1 MCSIH
6 LHALAHQLYNKRS
19 QVEGKDGLKV
29 LANKIKTGG
38 PTTLFHGALAASAA
52 TFVGM
57 WLLLPSICRTP
68 AFSTPTTTTH
78 THHHRSL
85 SLVFHGMCL
94 ILSSACCLLLYIQLC
109 AYPCTPP
116 PRPPA
121 QYNYLNAALPQYDE
135 LPKRLMR
142 SAVIGFCASFVSDCC
157 SNSIRVVKT
166 TKQTSKEVVS
176 YPTAVKMVIEKDGVQ
191 GLFFRGL
198 KTKILANGLQGLLFS
213 VLWRLGQDYMNN
225 HSSIGK

>member
-1 MCSIH
+1 M
-6 LHALAHQLYNKRS
+6 
-19 QVEGKDGLKV
+19 
-29 LANKIKTGG
+29 LANKIRVGG

-57 WLLLPSICRTP
+57 FFQVLLRTP
-68 AFSTPTTTTH
+68 RSACHP
-78 THHHRSL
+78 HRSL
-85 SLVFHGMCL
+85 PLVFHGA
-94 ILSSACCLLLYIQLC
+94 SAPSLLLSLTDWNTFS
-109 AYPCTPP
+109 P
-116 PRPPA
+116 
-121 QYNYLNAALPQYDE
+121 QYNYLNELLPQYDE

-176 YPTAVKMVIEKDGVQ
+176 YSTAVRMVIEKDGVQ

-213 VLWRLGQDYMNN
+213 VLWRLGQDFMNK

>member
-1 MCSIH
+1 M
-6 LHALAHQLYNKRS
+6 Y
-19 QVEGKDGLKV
+19 
-29 LANKIKTGG
+29 
-38 PTTLFHGALAASAA
+38 
-52 TFVGM
+52 
-57 WLLLPSICRTP
+57 
-68 AFSTPTTTTH
+68 
-78 THHHRSL
+78 RSL
-85 SLVFHGMCL
+85 PLVFHGMCVY
-94 ILSSACCLLLYIQLC
+94 LLLCVHVLLC
-109 AYPCTPP
+109 MFKMLTNCASSVHQSVHKPILTAHPYRPCSPQPP
-116 PRPPA
+116 VP

-213 VLWRLGQDYMNN
+213 VLWRMGQDYMNK
-225 HSSIGK
+225 HSSMGGGK